1 MKWAKTTLEKTDI
14 SQTQLSAT
22 LIRALGIATA
32 CAVFG
37 DFSAAAPVDLT
48 YEKTQT
54 FKGRAFDKD
63 EHVWIYNK
71 AFADKFRMPSAWVSD
86 DLKGIEA
93 AAFRVGEMELT
104 CGLGRTEETCARLM
118 KCILDIY
125 VDEKKTPL
133 PWLEGKTA
141 DWLPSTDSFHW
152 LFDAER
158 NAPGSPYPA
167 VLEPDD
173 SGFRTLRPF
182 GDKQLKRPAYYESN
196 AGTPKD
202 DQFGWRQIYAYQR
215 QLHGDLSMVRLS
227 YGCTTRNKRP
237 YTSFRLM
244 LDTKPIRYVDD
255 PKRKGVR
262 VPVYGQRPIY
272 HQFQLPAAFERKI
285 DGVLESK
292 SKAEV
297 ARYKQILNVK

>member
-1 MKWAKTTLEKTDI
+1 MNWEKIALEKIDMARTPLLAKRLRAAEI
-14 SQTQLSAT
+14 AFVCWV
-22 LIRALGIATA
+22 LIETA
-32 CAVFG
+32 V
-37 DFSAAAPVDLT
+37 AAPVDLT

-54 FKGRAFDKD
+54 YRGQAFDKD
-63 EHVWIYNK
+63 EHAWIYNK
-71 AFADKFRMPSAWVSD
+71 AFADKFRIPAAWVSD

-93 AAFRVGEMELT
+93 AAFRVGELELT
-104 CGLGRTEETCARLM
+104 CGLGRTEGTCARLM
-118 KCILDIY
+118 QCILDIY
-125 VDEKKTPL
+125 VDEKKTPR
-133 PWLEGKTA
+133 PWLEDKNA

-182 GDKQLKRPAYYESN
+182 GDKQLKRPAYYQSN

-202 DQFGWRQIYAYQR
+202 NQFSKLQVYAYQR
-215 QLHGDLSMVRLS
+215 QLHSDLSMVRLS
-227 YGCTTRNKRP
+227 YGCLTRNKRP

-244 LDTKPIRYVDD
+244 LDTKPIRYIND
-255 PKRKGVR
+255 PKTKGAR
-262 VPVYGQRPIY
+262 DPIYGLRPIY
-272 HQFQLPAAFERKI
+272 HQFQLPAALERKI

>member
-1 MKWAKTTLEKTDI
+1 MKWVKTTLEKTDMF
-14 SQTQLSAT
+14 QALLSAT
-22 LIRALGIATA
+22 LIRVLGIAMT
-32 CAVFG
+32 CAVFV

-54 FKGRAFDKD
+54 YKGQAFDKD

-71 AFADKFRMPSAWVSD
+71 AFSDKFRMPAAWISD

-93 AAFRVGEMELT
+93 AAFRVGELELT

-118 KCILDIY
+118 QCILDIY
-125 VDEKKTPL
+125 IDEKKTPL
-133 PWLEGKTA
+133 PWLEDKNA

-158 NAPGSPYPA
+158 NAPGRPYPA

-182 GDKQLKRPAYYESN
+182 GDKQLKRPAYYQSN
-196 AGTPKD
+196 EGTPKD
-202 DQFGWRQIYAYQR
+202 NQFSKLQVYAYQR

-227 YGCTTRNKRP
+227 YGCLTRNKRP

-244 LDTKPIRYVDD
+244 LDTKPIRYIDD
-255 PKRKGVR
+255 PKTKGAR
-262 VPVYGQRPIY
+262 DPVYGPRPIY